1 MADATEGTFDS
12 DGKLTPIA
20 AAVDYFGQMLMY
32 TRTVKSI
39 VNDASKDIERFVQL
53 ELERFQG
60 HRTIPLSLMVGLSI
74 FIPIVAYVTLQATT
88 SMFK

>member
-1 MADATEGTFDS
+1 MAKAPEGTVDA
-12 DGKLTPIA
+12 DGRLTPVA

-32 TRTVKSI
+32 TRTVKLI
-39 VNDASKDIERFVQL
+39 VDNVSKDIEKFVQI

-60 HRTIPLSLMVGLSI
+60 HRSITLSLIIGLSI